1 MHFVGS
7 RYLEAKEE
15 LNIYEGT
22 HSLENAMKGPGMSWM
37 SPEEMAL
44 ITTQASIG
52 LKDAA
57 AAARLAEKAGALI
70 TKARETL
77 VPEEHRCTIPNPKV
91 QASGNKLVIGSQM
104 CAPYDRL
111 FPNGRALQKLKVPDE
126 IQQLVS
132 HIDQHIKV
140 RSSVAS
146 SYDDLYE
153 SQDPMIEQLVKGFAV
168 EVEVQLISNVKKAIM
183 EVLKEDES

>member
-22 HSLENAMKGPGMSWM
+22 HSLENTLQSMPYYSA
-37 SPEEMAL
+37 EDLAL
-44 ITTQASIG
+44 VSAQGSIG

-57 AAARLAEKAGALI
+57 TAARLAEKAASLM
-70 TKARETL
+70 TRARETL
-77 VPEEHRCTIPNPKV
+77 VPEEARASVPNPKV

-104 CAPYDRL
+104 VAPYDRL
-111 FPNGRALQKLKVPDE
+111 FPNGRALQQLKVPDE
-126 IQQLVS
+126 IQQLVAQ
-132 HIDQHIKV
+132 IDQHIKV
-140 RSSVAS
+140 RASIAS